1 MRRKLKQEDYFFPFK
16 WNEKAIWKID
26 APVTEIE
33 LSQIDWLLDVDWFGT
48 DELPLTPN
56 EVINN
61 PELDSGHYKRIKDA
75 DMSYPIDLGLNP
87 RVDKLVPFDGLH
99 RMCKAKILGMKKIK
113 CRIIPIEKVLQRDR
127 DVLSAKRKSRSK
139 GL

>member
-1 MRRKLKQEDYFFPFK
+1 MKNKINHSLKQEDYFFPFK

-48 DELPLTPN
+48 DEHPLTPN
-56 EVINN
+56 EVMDN
-61 PELDSGHYKRIKDA
+61 PELDSEHYKRIENA
-75 DMSYPIDLGLNP
+75 DLSYPIDLGINP

-99 RMCKAKILGMKKIK
+99 RMCKAKILGMEKIK
-113 CRIIPIEKVLQRDR
+113 CRIIPIEKVIRHDR
-127 DVLSAKRKSRSK
+127 VK
-139 GL
+139 

>member
-56 EVINN
+56 EVMDN

>member
-1 MRRKLKQEDYFFPFK
+1 MKRKLKQEDYFFPFK

-26 APVTEIE
+26 VPTTEIE

-48 DELPLTPN
+48 DEYPLTPN
-56 EVINN
+56 EVMEN
-61 PELDSGHYKRIKDA
+61 PELDSEHYKRIENA
-75 DMSYPIDLGLNP
+75 DLSYPIDLGINP

-99 RMCKAKILGMKKIK
+99 RMCKAKMLGMKKVG
-113 CRIIPIEKVLQRDR
+113 CRIIPIEKVVQHSRNTP
-127 DVLSAKRKSRSK
+127 SAKRKPRPK